1 MAKIEILNPVA
12 QVRVRNSS
20 LSPRPATL
28 DNSRIGLYWNGKPG
42 GDTAL
47 AYLGQLMETK
57 YRGVQLELIR
67 SGTNGAKE
75 HVEYAMTFDG
85 VIGGCAD

>member
-28 DNSRIGLYWNGKPG
+28 DNSRIALYWNGKPG

-47 AYLGQLMETK
+47 TYLGHLMETK
-57 YRGVQLELIR
+57 YRDVQLELIR
-67 SGTNGAKE
+67 SVTNGAKE
-75 HVEYAMTFDG
+75 NLEYAMTFDG